1 MTEQDLLTPAVTL
14 DRRRPG
20 RTSASTE
27 LVPLLRDPQAATIS
41 NGPDTLRYGSD
52 QTSPSRGIAAAV
64 LLSIPIWALLIG
76 LVKLAF

>member
-20 RTSASTE
+20 RASASTE
-27 LVPLLRDPQAATIS
+27 LILLLRDPLAATIS
-41 NGPDTLRYGSD
+41 DGPDTLRYGSD
-52 QTSPSRGIAAAV
+52 QTAPARGIAVAV